1 MLEIEE
7 SIPLSDDVFRLL
19 RDLIKDY
26 CGMYFDDNSKYLL
39 EKRLSKRVKSH
50 HLNDFRDY
58 YRLLLYDK
66 RKDEEL
72 SFIVDVLTVNETY
85 FFREMSQ
92 LKTLSEEILP
102 ELKNTNRESKKIRIW
117 SAGCSTGEEPYTI
130 AMMALEQGFFLGWD
144 VEILGSDINQRVLQ
158 HARRG
163 IYRKNSF
170 RTTEEHY
177 IEKYFT
183 VEKNLYKIN
192 DNVRRLVNFSCL
204 NLLDPFKVKFVGEMD
219 VILCRNVLM
228 YLDLEARKKV
238 IRGFHERLIDGRYL
252 LLGHAESLMNIST
265 AFMLKHFK
273 HDMVYQK
280 PPKLMVS
287 MSAESLVKMPGLR
300 LAEGNKI

>member
-19 RDLIKDY
+19 RNLIKDY

-130 AMMALEQGFFLGWD
+130 AMMVLEQGFFLGWD